1 MNRHSTG
8 SGAGGGLPPGPPGTD
23 AAFCSPEQRVSLGSY
38 ALGALDPP
46 EADQVRR
53 HLLECPACRAE
64 YRELAAVPAV
74 LARITETEMAAGP
87 VPPGGEMLAR
97 LLERAAAREGSFAVG
112 GGGGAGA
119 SGAGM
124 APSIFDTGSFGAV
137 GAGTGPGGGSGSG
150 RQGRTHGRRRAS
162 VRQSS
167 RALAGGRFSSPLRK
181 FGLALAGAGLAAAA
195 VAGVYAVTSSPA
207 GAPSKTITAMNK
219 AMGISGSVSYKP
231 TEWGSWVQVTMHNV
245 PPGDDCS
252 LVAVDSKGDRA
263 VASSWWAPSSGTATI
278 PGGVA
283 MDTSDIV
290 KFQVVTSTGTTLL
303 DIPVGK

>member
-1 MNRHSTG
+1 M
-8 SGAGGGLPPGPPGTD
+8 A
-23 AAFCSPEQRVSLGSY
+23 LGSY

-64 YRELAAVPAV
+64 YRELAAVPAL

-87 VPPGGEMLAR
+87 VPPGGEMLTR
-97 LLERAAAREGSFAVG
+97 LLERAAAREGSGVPVG
-112 GGGGAGA
+112 T

-124 APSIFDTGSFGAV
+124 APGVFDTGSFGAV
-137 GAGTGPGGGSGSG
+137 GAGYGPGGGSGPGNG
-150 RQGRTHGRRRAS
+150 RQSGRTHGRRRAA

-167 RALAGGRFSSPLRK
+167 RAMAKASGRFSSPFGKL
-181 FGLALAGAGLAAAA
+181 GLALAGAGLAAAA
-195 VAGVYAVTSSPA
+195 VAGVYAVTSNGA

-219 AMGISGSVSYKP
+219 AMGITGSVSYKP

-263 VASSWWAPSSGTATI
+263 LASSWWAPSSGTATI

>member
-1 MNRHSTG
+1 VNRHSSG
-8 SGAGGGLPPGPPGTD
+8 PGAGGGLPPGPPGTD
-23 AAFCSPEQRVSLGSY
+23 AGLCSPEQRVALGSY
-38 ALGALDPP
+38 ALGALDPV

-64 YRELAAVPAV
+64 YRELAAVPAL
-74 LARITETEMAAGP
+74 LARITETEMASGP
-87 VPPGGEMLAR
+87 VPPGDELLSR
-97 LLERAAAREGSFAVG
+97 LLDRAASRESPVPAAVE
-112 GGGGAGA
+112 
-119 SGAGM
+119 S
-124 APSIFDTGSFGAV
+124 TGSFDVV
-137 GAGTGPGGGSGSG
+137 GAGSRLPT
-150 RQGRTHGRRRAS
+150 THGRRRAA
-162 VRQSS
+162 VHQSS
-167 RALAGGRFSSPLRK
+167 RTLVGARSGGGLRK
-181 FGLALAGAGLAAAA
+181 LGLVFTGAGLAAAA
-195 VAGVYAVTSSPA
+195 VIGVYAAESGSASTP
-207 GAPSKTITAMNK
+207 GSKTINAANR
-219 AMGISGSVSYKP
+219 AMGITGSISYKP

-303 DIPVGK
+303 DIPVAKS

>member
-8 SGAGGGLPPGPPGTD
+8 SGTGGGLPPGPPGTD

-64 YRELAAVPAV
+64 YRELAAVPAL

-87 VPPGGEMLAR
+87 VPPGGEMLTR
-97 LLERAAAREGSFAVG
+97 LLDRAAAREGSVPVG
-112 GGGGAGA
+112 T
-119 SGAGM
+119 SGLGM
-124 APSIFDTGSFGAV
+124 APGVFDTGSFGAV
-137 GAGTGPGGGSGSG
+137 GAASGPGGASGGG
-150 RQGRTHGRRRAS
+150 RQGRTHGRRRAA

-167 RALAGGRFSSPLRK
+167 RALASGRFSSPFGKL
-181 FGLALAGAGLAAAA
+181 GLALAGAGLAAAA
-195 VAGVYAVTSSPA
+195 VAGVYAVTSNPA
-207 GAPSKTITAMNK
+207 GVSSKTITAANK
-219 AMGISGSVSYKP
+219 AMGITGSVSYKP